1 MRTMFYKQPAVEWNE
16 ALPLG
21 NGSLGA
27 MVFGD
32 ARKELV
38 QLNHDTL
45 WSGKPGKLEKEGAY
59 EAFIEARQ
67 QTFDG
72 KYEEAHQL
80 LSEKFL
86 CGFTNSYL
94 PFGDL
99 HVDMDLNGEISDYR
113 RSLDLAQALMN
124 VEFTCEGV
132 RYKREYFVSFPDEVM
147 AIRVSA
153 DKAGKVNVRLSLES
167 PLKHECEIQGNNY
180 ILDGECPGEVCVKAS
195 DSTKEYA
202 YPEKPENRGVQFRG
216 GMKVLNCGGELVRGA
231 IQDAICVQGAD
242 SVVILLAIKTSFNG
256 FDKLPYLEGKEY
268 RQATNNVLEAATK
281 YSWEE
286 LLARHKA
293 DYQALFYKLKLDL
306 GESGMEH
313 FPTDERLRRFGE
325 EKDDISLITLLFDFG
340 RYLTIASS
348 REHSQATNLQGIWN
362 ASMTPPWRS
371 NYTVNINTEMNYWPT
386 LMCGLENCYE
396 PLIRFMQERSVAGEH
411 TAQKFY
417 HARGFVMHHNSDI
430 WAHTTAVESNAQY
443 GFWHGASGWLC
454 HNLYDYYEYTLDKKY
469 LAEICFPIMKKAAE
483 FYLDL
488 LCDRGD
494 GKLALCPSTS
504 PENSFLYGD
513 GKQSSVA
520 RYTAMSDCIAYELF
534 ENCLKAMRELGL
546 VEKALDDKAEECGV
560 ANDMSAEYIETTKF
574 AAELRHALEHMQP
587 ISVDADDR
595 ILEWNEEFEEKEI
608 THRHISHLYALHPA
622 HMITPEKTP
631 ELAEACRK
639 TLEVRGDDGTGW
651 SLAWKIN
658 MYARLNDGNHALQLL
673 EKQLKYIKPTEVKS
687 WRGGGT
693 YPNLFCAH
701 PPFQIDGNFGF
712 VSGVLEMLVDV
723 RDGEL
728 CLLPAL
734 PDKWKKGSLTGVRM
748 KGGKVLD
755 IAWEDG
761 KLVSVVEH

>member
-1 MRTMFYKQPAVEWNE
+1 MSKMFYKQPAVEWNE

-32 ARKELV
+32 AGKELV

-59 EAFIEARQ
+59 EAYEEAKRL
-67 QTFDG
+67 TFEE
-72 KYEEAHQL
+72 KYQEAHQL
-80 LSEKFL
+80 LNEKFL
-86 CGFTNSYL
+86 CGFTDSYL

-99 HVDMDLNGEISDYR
+99 HMEFDLEGDVTNYE
-113 RSLDLAQALMN
+113 RSLDLEQALMK
-124 VEFTCEGV
+124 VTYTCGGV
-132 RYKREYFVSFPDEVM
+132 GYKREYFVSFPDEVM
-147 AIRVSA
+147 AIRLSA
-153 DKAGKVNVRLSLES
+153 DQPGQINTCLSLES
-167 PLKHECEIQGNNY
+167 PLKHVKKIQGNKY
-180 ILDGECPGEVCVKAS
+180 ILDGECPGEVQTKSS

-202 YPEKPENRGVQFRG
+202 YPEEPEKRGVQFMG
-216 GMKVLNCGGELVRGA
+216 GMKVLHQGGALVASDEAGTIR
-231 IQDAICVQGAD
+231 VNGAD
-242 SVVILLAIKTSFNG
+242 HVMILFAIKTSFNG

-268 RQATNNVLEAATK
+268 RQVLGEVLESAAI

-286 LLARHKA
+286 LLAHHLS
-293 DYQALFYKLKLDL
+293 DYQPLFHKIKLDL
-306 GESGMEH
+306 GESGFEQM
-313 FPTDERLRRFGE
+313 PTDERLRRFGE

-396 PLIRFMQERSVAGEH
+396 PLIRFMQERSVAGEY
-411 TAQKFY
+411 TARKFY

-430 WAHTTAVESNAQY
+430 WAHTSAVESNSQY

-454 HNLYDYYEYTLDKKY
+454 HNLYEYYEYTLDKKY
-469 LAEICFPIMKKAAE
+469 LAEVCFPIMKKAAE

-494 GKLALCPSTS
+494 GKWALCPATS
-504 PENSFLYGD
+504 PENMFVYGD
-513 GKQSSVA
+513 GQGSSVA
-520 RYTAMSDCIAYELF
+520 KYTAMSDCIAYELF
-534 ENCLKAMRELGL
+534 ENCLKAMEELGL
-546 VEKALDDKAEECGV
+546 TDAGGFKEELCR
-560 ANDMSAEYIETTKF
+560 AIEN
-574 AAELRHALEHMQP
+574 MQP
-587 ISVDADDR
+587 ITVSVDGR
-595 ILEWNEEFEEKEI
+595 VLEWNEEFEEKEI

-622 HMITPEKTP
+622 HMITPERTP
-631 ELAEACRK
+631 DLANACRK

-693 YPNLFCAH
+693 YPNMFCAH

-723 RDGEL
+723 RDGQL
-728 CLLPAL
+728 CILPAL
-734 PDKWKKGSLTGVRM
+734 PDKWKKGSLCGVRV

-755 IAWEDG
+755 IVWEDG
-761 KLVSVVEH
+761 KLMSVKER

>member
-1 MRTMFYKQPAVEWNE
+1 MSMMFYKQPAAEWNE

-45 WSGKPGKLEKEGAY
+45 WSGRPGKLEKEGAY
-59 EAFIEARQ
+59 EAYEEAKGL
-67 QTFDG
+67 TFEG

-80 LSEKFL
+80 LNEKFL

-99 HVDMDLNGEISDYR
+99 HVDMDLDGEISDYK
-113 RSLDLAQALMN
+113 RSLDLAQALMS

-132 RYKREYFVSFPDEVM
+132 QYKREYFVSFPDDVM
-147 AIRVSA
+147 AVRLSA
-153 DKAGKVNVRLSLES
+153 DKPGKMNVRLSMES
-167 PLKHECEIQGNNY
+167 PLKHVCEIQGQDY
-180 ILDGECPGEVCVKAS
+180 ILDGECPGEVCAKAS
-195 DSTKEYA
+195 DCTKDYA
-202 YPEKPENRGVQFRG
+202 YPVEPENRGVQFLG
-216 GMKVLNCGGELVRGA
+216 GMKVLNQGGELVSCEASRT
-231 IQDAICVQGAD
+231 IRVNGAD
-242 SVVILLAIKTSFNG
+242 SVLILFAVKTSFNG
-256 FDKLPYLEGKEY
+256 FDKLPFLEGKEY
-268 RQATNNVLEAATK
+268 RQVLHNVLEAAAK

-286 LLARHKA
+286 LLAHHLS
-293 DYQALFYKLKLDL
+293 DYQPLFNKIKLDL
-306 GESGMEH
+306 GESGLEH
-313 FPTDERLRRFGE
+313 LPTDERLRRFGE
-325 EKDDISLITLLFDFG
+325 EKDDMSLITLLFDFG

-396 PLIRFMQERSVAGEH
+396 PLIRFMQERSVAGAY

-417 HARGFVMHHNSDI
+417 HARGFVMHHNTDI
-430 WAHTTAVESNAQY
+430 WAHTAAVESNAQY

-469 LAEICFPIMKKAAE
+469 LAETCYPIMKKAAE

-504 PENSFLYGD
+504 PENMFVYGD

-520 RYTAMSDCIAYELF
+520 KYTAMSDCIAYELF
-534 ENCLKAMRELGL
+534 ENCLKAMQELG
-546 VEKALDDKAEECGV
+546 VE
-560 ANDMSAEYIETTKF
+560 ETAF
-574 AAELRHALEHMQP
+574 SAELRQALQNMHP
-587 ISVDADDR
+587 ITVGTDGR
-595 ILEWNEEFEEKEI
+595 ILEWNEDFEEKEI
-608 THRHISHLYALHPA
+608 THRHVSHLYALHPA

-631 ELAEACRK
+631 ELADACRK

-673 EKQLKYIKPTEVKS
+673 EKQLKYIEATTVKT
-687 WRGGGT
+687 WKGGGT

-734 PDKWKKGSLTGVRM
+734 PDKWKKGSLTGVRV

-755 IAWEDG
+755 IVWEDG
-761 KLVSVVEH
+761 NLVSVVKR

>member
-1 MRTMFYKQPAVEWNE
+1 MSMMFYNQPAIEWNE

-27 MVFGD
+27 MVYGD
-32 ARKELV
+32 AQKEV
-38 QLNHDTL
+38 VSLNHDTL

-59 EAFIEARQ
+59 EAYEEAKRM
-67 QTFDG
+67 TFEG

-99 HVDMDLNGEISDYR
+99 HLDMDLDGEISDYK
-113 RSLDLAQALMN
+113 RSLDLTKALTT
-124 VEFTCEGV
+124 VEYSCGGV
-132 RYKREYFVSFPDEVM
+132 CYKREYFVSFPDEVL
-147 AIRVSA
+147 AIRLSA
-153 DKAGKVNVRLSLES
+153 DKPGKMNIRLSLES
-167 PLKHECEIQGNNY
+167 PLKHICEMQGNNY
-180 ILDGECPGEVCVKAS
+180 ILDGECPGEVSVKAS
-195 DSTKEYA
+195 DRTKEYA
-202 YPEKPENRGVQFRG
+202 YPEEPENRGVQFVG
-216 GMKVLNCGGELVRGA
+216 GMKVLHRGGELM
-231 IQDAICVQGAD
+231 QDVAQKAFYVKEAD
-242 SVVILLAIKTSFNG
+242 SVMILLTIKTSFNG
-256 FDKLPYLEGKEY
+256 FDKLPFLEGKEY
-268 RQATNNVLEAATK
+268 RQAMRNVLEGTAK

-286 LLARHKA
+286 LLERHLC
-293 DYQALFYKLKLDL
+293 DYQPLFNKMKLDL
-306 GESGMEH
+306 GASGLEH
-313 FPTDERLRRFGE
+313 LPTDERLRHFGDK
-325 EKDDISLITLLFDFG
+325 KDDISLITLLFDFG

-396 PLIRFMQERSVAGEH
+396 PLIRFMQERSVAGEY
-411 TAQKFY
+411 TAKHFY

-430 WAHTTAVESNAQY
+430 WAHTAAVESNAQY

-469 LAEICFPIMKKAAE
+469 LAETCYPIMKKAAE
-483 FYLDL
+483 FYLDVL
-488 LCDRGD
+488 SDQGD

-504 PENSFLYGD
+504 PENTFVYED
-513 GKQSSVA
+513 GKESSVA
-520 RYTAMSDCIAYELF
+520 KYTAMSDCIAYELF
-534 ENCLKAMRELGL
+534 ENCLKAMEELGL
-546 VEKALDDKAEECGV
+546 AEEE
-560 ANDMSAEYIETTKF
+560 NSAVF
-574 AAELRHALEHMQP
+574 AKELRHALQNMQP
-587 ISVDADDR
+587 ITVGADGR

-631 ELAEACRK
+631 ELADACRK
-639 TLEVRGDDGTGW
+639 TLKVRGDDGTGW

-723 RDGEL
+723 RAGEL
-728 CLLPAL
+728 RLLPAL
-734 PDKWKKGSLTGVRM
+734 PDKWKKGSLTGVRV
-748 KGGKVLD
+748 KGSKVLD

-761 KLVSVVEH
+761 KLVSVVER